1 MAVTATF
8 KGFLDV
14 PTILENTH
22 LVGNNCLRYLEK
34 YENDNMSLAVAVV
47 SLYAFLFCKKQS
59 LAAVDDCFFLYTS
72 IYLQEFYF
80 FFFFFLFLSASFST
94 WTSIF
99 FGCSVFILILRVIVS
114 VSLKAT

>member
-1 MAVTATF
+1 MQNTLKKMAVTATF
-8 KGFLDV
+8 KGFLDI

-80 FFFFFLFLSASFST
+80 FFFKSLSASLST
-94 WTSIF
+94 
-99 FGCSVFILILRVIVS
+99 
-114 VSLKAT
+114 